1 MTSLKQQYLGFLS
14 GNSLWNSET
23 LFGLSQF
30 NFEELSK
37 EVARPNT
44 ISVTIPDNEVLG
56 KRIEFFFE
64 YCIETSKS
72 YEVIAKNLQ
81 VFKEKITIGELDFLI
96 RDLQNDKVIHI
107 ELIYKFYLYD
117 PSMSQELDRWI
128 GPNRKDS
135 LLQKVDKLK
144 NKQLPL
150 LFRDETTPIL
160 ESFNLRASTINQQVC
175 FLANLFIPY
184 LHRDE
189 SLPHLNKNCIVG
201 YWMRLEE
208 FIVEEHTSLLFYIP
222 KKQDWVVKPK
232 YNEMWFSFEDICNE
246 VQLYLSQK
254 KSPLVWVKT
263 NEDSYKKLF
272 IIWW

>member
-1 MTSLKQQYLGFLS
+1 MTSLKQQYLGFLN

-23 LFGLSQF
+23 LFGLSRF

-37 EVARPNT
+37 EVARPNS
-44 ISVTIPDNEVLG
+44 ISITIPDNEVLG
-56 KRIEFFFE
+56 KRIEVFFE
-64 YCIETSKS
+64 YCIETSEN

-117 PSMSQELDRWI
+117 PSMNQEFDRWI

-135 LLQKVDKLK
+135 LLQKIDKLK

-150 LFRDETTPIL
+150 LFRDETTSVL
-160 ESFNLRASTINQQVC
+160 EHFNLRASTINQKVC

-184 LHRDE
+184 SHRDE
-189 SLPHLNKNCIVG
+189 SMPHLNKNCIVG

-208 FIVEEHTSLLFYIP
+208 FIVEEHTSFLFYIP
-222 KKQDWVVKPK
+222 KKQNWGINPK
-232 YNEMWFSFEDICNE
+232 YNVMWFSFEDICNE